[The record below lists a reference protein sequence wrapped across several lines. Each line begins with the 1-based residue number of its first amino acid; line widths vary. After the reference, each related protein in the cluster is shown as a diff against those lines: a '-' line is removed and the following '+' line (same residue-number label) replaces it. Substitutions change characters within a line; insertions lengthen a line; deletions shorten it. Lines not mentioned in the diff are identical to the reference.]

1 MATLN
6 DVNYALRGESQTAV
20 QKLSKDTSG
29 IVVYKEGQ
37 ELPKKDWYIFKLVD
51 NSKKGGI
58 YIPNV
63 DDVVNPKTGEV
74 ERIRLLSGVNTIW
87 QKEQKDL
94 TPEYIR
100 QNMRSIE
107 FPRGVKIRRIPSYDK
122 TLLEFMRVS
131 NFNVGNP
138 KRIPTAKFEFFE
150 FDPAL
155 AEKEA
160 YKKEMFEFEMA
171 TLANKEPVESMKKH
185 AAFLG
190 IHLKTEFG
198 LKTDEGIRQEYVVYA
213 KRNPEYFQKTK
224 GKPQVEVAWL
234 VKRAIA
240 ESLIDINREPG
251 RIFWAKD
258 GGLIGAY
265 PQTENP
271 EKYLIDLAM
280 TNTEEG
286 QLFKSQLEKIVT

>member
-1 MATLN
+1 MATLS
-6 DVNYALRGESQTAV
+6 DVTYALNSQSQSVV
-20 QKLSKDTSG
+20 QKLSKDTTG
-29 IVVYKEGQ
+29 IVEYKEGVKLA
-37 ELPKKDWYIFKLVD
+37 EKEWYIFKLVD
-51 NSKKGGI
+51 NNKKGGV

-63 DDVVNPKTGEV
+63 DDVINPKTGQV
-74 ERIRLLSGVNTIW
+74 ERIRLLSGVNSIW
-87 QKEQKDL
+87 QKDQKDL

-100 QNMRSIE
+100 QNMRNIE
-107 FPRGVKIRRIPSYDK
+107 FPRGVKIRRIPNYDK

-160 YKKEMFEFEMA
+160 YKKEEFEIEMA
-171 TLANKEPVESMKKH
+171 ILAKEQPVEAMKKH

-190 IHLKTEFG
+190 IQLKTEFG
-198 LKTDEGIRQEYVVYA
+198 PKTDEGIRQEYVVNA
-213 KRNPEYFQKTK
+213 KRNPEHFKRTL
-224 GKPQVEVAWL
+224 GTPQVAIAWL

-271 EKYLIDLAM
+271 EKYLTDLAM
-280 TNTEEG
+280 TNTQEG
-286 QLFKSQLEKIVT
+286 QLFKSQLEKIIT